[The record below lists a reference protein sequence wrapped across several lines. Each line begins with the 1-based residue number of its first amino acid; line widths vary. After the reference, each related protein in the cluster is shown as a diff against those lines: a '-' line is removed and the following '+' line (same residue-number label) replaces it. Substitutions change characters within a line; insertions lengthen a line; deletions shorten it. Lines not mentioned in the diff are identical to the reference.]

1 MMRSLDEEAF
11 TERLSQDE
19 TAHLRAAWEFAA
31 WEMTRSGGSTG
42 LLAERVAAVR
52 AGNAEAA
59 YERRYEGS
67 KEVAHSYPLGRGC
80 GGVWFSG
87 EVATQQKLTCEQVLE
102 RVRADLLLLQRRS
115 ESEAPL
121 PMSSDDLQWALAW
134 FGKYVPQRYKRRAP
148 VTEEPW
154 CSEDPGEE
162 SVIVESNAQGMVSYV
177 RSVYTGRVI
186 RGPLT
191 VQRVHAG
198 SRPAGMS
205 DEEWA
210 RAIRARGQ
218 ELAGREEA
226 ALEAR
231 RRALASFDEA
241 ARGVGPRGVG
251 GVVDPSGRVG
261 VAHTVVPS
269 EVVVAAASGGVGVV
283 NDRNGSRAV
292 VGVVGPSGRVGVAH
306 AVVPSE
312 VGGVCAAGGDPAP
325 AAPGARAAGEKDLAG
340 EVKKLEAEFLAA
352 KRAQQGAR
360 SRAQSAGAAVRAAV
374 GTEVGSGGK
383 SREEEALASSS
394 WEQ

>member
-1 MMRSLDEEAF
+1 M
-11 TERLSQDE
+11 
-19 TAHLRAAWEFAA
+19 
-31 WEMTRSGGSTG
+31 
-42 LLAERVAAVR
+42 
-52 AGNAEAA
+52 
-59 YERRYEGS
+59 
-67 KEVAHSYPLGRGC
+67 
-80 GGVWFSG
+80 WFSG

-102 RVRADLLLLQRRS
+102 RVRADLLLLRRRS
-115 ESEAPL
+115 EGEAPL
-121 PMSSDDLQWALAW
+121 PMSNDDLQWALAW
-134 FGKYVPQRYKRRAP
+134 FGKHVPRRYKGKAP
-148 VTEEPW
+148 ATEEPW

-162 SVIVESNAQGMVSYV
+162 SVIVESNAERMVSYV

-191 VQRVHAG
+191 VKRVHAG
-198 SRPAGMS
+198 SRAAGMS

-218 ELAGREEA
+218 ALAGKEEA

-231 RRALASFDEA
+231 RQALASFDEA

-283 NDRNGSRAV
+283 NGGNGPRAV
-292 VGVVGPSGRVGVAH
+292 GGVVGPSGRVGVAH

-312 VGGVCAAGGDPAP
+312 VEGV
-325 AAPGARAAGEKDLAG
+325 RAAGEKDLAA
-340 EVKKLEAEFLAA
+340 EAKRLEAEFLAS
-352 KRAQQGAR
+352 KKTQQGAR
-360 SRAQSAGAAVRAAV
+360 SRAQSAGAVVGAAAASRSGLKASSEQESRV
-374 GTEVGSGGK
+374 GGGSK
-383 SREEEALASSS
+383 SREEEAPASSG